1 MSVYN
6 IKSPGLGSVG
16 SYQVSGKPFTTGSLN
31 PPNDGSAAMKIE
43 FPSVTRWVLINAHD
57 TTLGVNVKVAFSQN
71 GFSTGEF
78 FSVYSNYNNY
88 PFSIPALELKV
99 SEIYLSGSATNVD
112 VVAGLTGIG
121 ISEIPNNWSGSSGV
135 G

>member
-1 MSVYN
+1 MSIYN

-16 SYQVSGKPFTTGSLN
+16 SYQVSGKP
-31 PPNDGSAAMKIE
+31 
-43 FPSVTRWVLINAHD
+43 
-57 TTLGVNVKVAFSQN
+57 
-71 GFSTGEF
+71 
-78 FSVYSNYNNY
+78 Y

-112 VVAGLTGIG
+112 VIAGLTGIG
-121 ISEIPNNWSGSSGV
+121 NSEIPNNWSGSSGV